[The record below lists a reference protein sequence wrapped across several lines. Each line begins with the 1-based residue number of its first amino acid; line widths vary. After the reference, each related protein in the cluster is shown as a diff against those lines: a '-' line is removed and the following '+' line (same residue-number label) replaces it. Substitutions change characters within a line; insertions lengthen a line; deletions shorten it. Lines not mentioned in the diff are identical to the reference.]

1 MGKYPNRQGVKMASR
16 ESIQTKA
23 DKALKHA
30 VRDLIKARQATNDT
44 LVIWKNGKVVRV
56 SARKL
61 V

>member
-1 MGKYPNRQGVKMASR
+1 MPKYHNKQGAKMASK

-30 VRDLIKARQATNDT
+30 VRDLIKARQATNDS

-56 SARKL
+56 SARKIA
-61 V
+61 

>member
-1 MGKYPNRQGVKMASR
+1 MAKRKYY
-16 ESIQTKA
+16 ESIQDKA

-56 SARKL
+56 LACKL
-61 V
+61 A

>member
-1 MGKYPNRQGVKMASR
+1 MEKYQNRQGVKMASR

-30 VRDLIKARQATNDT
+30 VRDLIKARRAANDT

-61 V
+61 A